1 VGGFSGVKLVTI
13 ICEALAREPVIRLLK
28 DCGAHGYTLFAVEG
42 EGAQGE
48 RAGDMEEF
56 RNVQFEVVLK
66 SAAAE
71 QLLLRLKQDFF
82 PRYAMIAY
90 ESDVRVLRPEKF

>member
-1 VGGFSGVKLVTI
+1 MKLVTI
-13 ICEALAREPVIRLLK
+13 ICEALVREPIIRLLK
-28 DCGAHGYTLFAVEG
+28 DCGAHGYTLFFVEG

-48 RAGDMEEF
+48 RAGDIQEF
-56 RNVQFEVVLK
+56 RNVQFEVVVK
-66 SAAAE
+66 PSVAE

-90 ESDVRVLRPEKF
+90 ESDVRVLRPDKF